1 MRVRTVWR
9 CEYVRTIVT
18 ERVPIYVWGESADE
32 QTLAQTRNL
41 ANLPFA
47 YHHVALMPDAH
58 EGFGMPIG
66 GVLAARGQVI
76 PHAVGLDIGC
86 GMRAWRTNVPAEALM
101 PLRDRILNDIQR
113 SVPQG
118 FDWHHAS
125 QADRTDLFDDVPDV
139 PTLLAQIERA
149 ERQVGTLGGGNHFI
163 ELSVDSAG
171 IVWAMIHSGSR
182 NVGKQMADH
191 YDHVAREENRLGGS
205 TVPLEWGLAHLAIG
219 SEAGSE
225 YLEVM
230 QWCLDFARENRRLMA
245 EDVQRAIARHFP
257 GIEPDPTVDVHHNYA
272 AVEEHL
278 GERVV
283 VHRKGAVRSEGTVV
297 VPGSMGTASYICE
310 GKASPDAFESCS
322 HGAGRALGRKQA
334 VRTIPRERV
343 IQQLA
348 DRDVKLFK
356 AKKNDLAE
364 EAPEAYKDIEQ
375 VLEWQRDLVEPVVRL
390 VPIGVVK
397 G

>member
-1 MRVRTVWR
+1 
-9 CEYVRTIVT
+9 VRTIET

-32 QTLAQTRNL
+32 GTLAQTRNL

-58 EGFGMPIG
+58 VGFGMPIG
-66 GVLAARGQVI
+66 GVLAAQGQVI

-86 GMRAWRTNVPAEALM
+86 GMRAWRTNVPAAELL

-118 FDWHHAS
+118 FDWHNDS
-125 QADRTDLFDDVPDV
+125 QADRTDLFEDVPDV
-139 PTLLAQIERA
+139 PALLAQIDRA
-149 ERQVGTLGGGNHFI
+149 QRQLGTLGGGNHFI

-191 YDHVAREENRLGGS
+191 YDRIAREENRRSGS
-205 TVPLEWGLAHLAIG
+205 GVPLEWGLAHLAIDE
-219 SEAGSE
+219 EAGSE
-225 YLEVM
+225 YLVVM
-230 QWCLDFARENRRLMA
+230 RWCLDFARENRRLMA
-245 EDVQRAIARHFP
+245 EDVQRAISRHFP
-257 GIEPDPTVDVHHNYA
+257 DIEPDPAVDVHHNYA

-310 GKASPDAFESCS
+310 GKSTPESFESCS

-343 IQQLA
+343 MAELA
-348 DRDVKLFK
+348 ARDVTLFK
-356 AKKNDLAE
+356 AKKHDLAE
-364 EAPEAYKDIEQ
+364 EAPEAYKDIDQ
-375 VLEWQRDLVEPVVRL
+375 VLRWQDDLVTPVVRL

>member
-1 MRVRTVWR
+1 MEAAVRRIT
-9 CEYVRTIVT
+9 T
-18 ERVPIYVWGESADE
+18 ERVPIFVWGESADDA
-32 QTLAQTRNL
+32 TLAQTRNL

-47 YHHVALMPDAH
+47 FDHVALMPDAH
-58 EGFGMPIG
+58 IGFGMPIG
-66 GVLAARGQVI
+66 GVLAAQGQVI

-86 GMRAWRTNVPAEALM
+86 GMRAWRTNVPAEELK
-101 PLRDRILNDIQR
+101 PLRDRILSDIQR

-118 FDWHHAS
+118 FDWHRGS
-125 QADRTDLFDDVPDV
+125 QAGRTGLFEDVPDI
-139 PTLLAQIERA
+139 PRLQAEIAKA

-171 IVWAMIHSGSR
+171 VVWAMIHTGSR

-191 YDHVAREENRLGGS
+191 YDHLAREENRRGGS
-205 TVPLEWGLAHLAIG
+205 EVPLEWGLAHLSVE

-230 QWCLDFARENRRLMA
+230 GWCLDFARENRRLIA
-245 EDVQRAIARHFP
+245 EDVQRAISRHFP
-257 GIEPDPTVDVHHNYA
+257 DVEPDLAVDVHHNYA
-272 AVEEHL
+272 ALEEHF

-283 VHRKGAVRSEGTVV
+283 VHRKGAVRSHGAVV

-310 GKASPDAFESCS
+310 GKASPEAFESCS
-322 HGAGRALGRKQA
+322 HGAGRSMGRKQA

-343 IQQLA
+343 LDELRA
-348 DRDVKLFK
+348 RDVRLFK
-356 AKKNDLAE
+356 AKKHDLAE
-364 EAPEAYKDIEQ
+364 EAPEAYKDIDE
-375 VLEWQRDLVEPVVRL
+375 VLRWQADLVEPVTRL